1 MSCVFDVDCK
11 DCNGFVFYCV
21 SNFCKVGFVLS
32 CGIECG
38 KILKFIYF
46 NLIYYYIF
54 LIVILR
60 INLINEM
67 RLYYY

>member
-38 KILKFIYF
+38 KILKFIYL

-54 LIVILR
+54 
-60 INLINEM
+60 
-67 RLYYY
+67 